1 MAATSLSPRPDR
13 QMMMESSGSNSF
25 AIFIAW
31 GYCMG
36 TLDRTDDTLGS
47 CEVFKSFYC
56 LIVRY
61 RNVFGAADVM
71 QICMLRSNARV
82 VKACRKSSKP
92 VRSDRIYPGRSR
104 ISYPW
109 KTPSVPGCNGCCSL
123 CGVDAASCCLAS
135 NQADIFVID
144 EVIEHTHRIASAAD
158 ACHDGFR
165 EFSFFFED
173 LLSCLFADDSLE
185 IADDGRGTDAGP

>member
-1 MAATSLSPRPDR
+1 M
-13 QMMMESSGSNSF
+13 
-25 AIFIAW
+25 

-82 VKACRKSSKP
+82 VKACGNRVNWCDLTVFILAEVGFHTVEDAECS
-92 VRSDRIYPGRSR
+92 
-104 ISYPW
+104 
-109 KTPSVPGCNGCCSL
+109 GCNGCCSL

-135 NQADIFVID
+135 DQADIFVID

-185 IADDGRGTDAGP
+185 IADDGRERMRAHNGTENVVGVIDT